1 MLVYQCYQIGRFL
14 KVLWDTF
21 MFKSHPNVWRLFGLI
36 WKASLFSN
44 NCYGY
49 LFSNVLISF
58 GYSLFQHLVTL
69 LVLNIYLNWLALSI
83 ITHLPTYLPKV
94 HYYLLS
100 TSSRSWRVRTGSKR
114 WPTPSPA
121 LTHSSSLEDAC
132 LRTSLWKSLTRPRDG
147 STGSCSSFT
156 DTLG

>member
-14 KVLWDTF
+14 KVLGDTF

-83 ITHLPTYLPKV
+83 ITHLPTYLK
-94 HYYLLS
+94 S
-100 TSSRSWRVRTGSKR
+100 TTTYCQHHPAADEFVLVPSGDQRLPQRWLILRPWRMPACVPHFERAWQDQGTGQLDHAHRSQI
-114 WPTPSPA
+114 P
-121 LTHSSSLEDAC
+121 
-132 LRTSLWKSLTRPRDG
+132 
-147 STGSCSSFT
+147 
-156 DTLG
+156 